1 MRQLKFTIMG
11 VILLTLLSCSK
22 GGEIALEKYIEEQ
35 NKVLPYGFEDS
46 SFDSIRCDKKA
57 KIATQYFSKEGEEGD
72 IYIESL
78 RNQDEELCKKVVLI
92 EFQKDPE
99 LNGFLKILELADYSF
114 RIVYTTQDGK
124 PIKTLTWR
132 KEEYSKKID
141 GAEIISIQKEQLT
154 DEVNSMKA
162 TCPSELDE
170 TLTLMDVTLD
180 WDINEITFLYK
191 YNEGDKP
198 IDKDSLYSS
207 LRRGAANVELED
219 FKALNLTTNFKY
231 IFKEDTLAI
240 TITPDE

>member
-22 GGEIALEKYIEEQ
+22 GGQIVLEKYVEEQ
-35 NKVLPYGFEDS
+35 NKLLPYDLDEDMS
-46 SFDSIRCDKKA
+46 YDSIICDKKA
-57 KIATQYFSKEGEEGD
+57 KIATQYFSIEGD
-72 IYIESL
+72 LIIENL
-78 RNQDEELCKKVVLI
+78 RNQDETACKNGLLI
-92 EFQKDPE
+92 EYQKDPDLLAF
-99 LNGFLKILELADYSF
+99 LNILELADYSL
-114 RIVYTTQDGK
+114 RIVYTTSSGE
-124 PIKTLTWR
+124 PIKTLTWGR
-132 KEEYSKKID
+132 EEYSKKID
-141 GAEIISIQKEQLT
+141 AEEIKKIQKEQIT

-240 TITPDE
+240 SITPDE